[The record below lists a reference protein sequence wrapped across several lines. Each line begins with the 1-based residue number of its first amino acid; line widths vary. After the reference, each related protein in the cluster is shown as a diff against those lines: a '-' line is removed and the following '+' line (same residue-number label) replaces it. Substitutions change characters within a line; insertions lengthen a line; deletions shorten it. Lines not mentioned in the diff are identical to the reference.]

1 MKKSKHVCAPTL
13 TVGKNSKL
21 SLENGLEIQ
30 SSDWQD
36 LGPERKSVLMKVK
49 FENMIKFKLRYGK
62 CFFCGFFKFH
72 VFIGEQMIIRA
83 YDHCI
88 IGKTTK
94 QPDCKAYTDKPEGMI

>member
-1 MKKSKHVCAPTL
+1 M
-13 TVGKNSKL
+13 

-36 LGPERKSVLMKVK
+36 LGTESFVIRVLSAETPGPERKSVLMKVK